1 MFLSNR
7 SLTPQSV
14 QLMAADNLQRLE
26 QFLRPLCPGGIALA
40 FSGGVDSSLLLALLV
55 KMQREEKFSLLVLSA
70 LSTLQSARDLAEINA
85 VAAGYGV
92 EVHFV
97 NCDVLA
103 IAEVKHNA
111 PLRCYHCKKFL
122 FETMLAKAAEQGVST
137 LLEGTHADD
146 LKSYRPGRR
155 ALAEL
160 GVRSPLAELGISK
173 SEVRAMAK
181 ALHVK
186 TAERPSSPCLATR
199 FDYGTELTEEKLR
212 MAGEGERVLRELLP
226 DDADLRLRI
235 HGKLGRIEVNDRYF
249 SLVLSQRHRVIQEL
263 EKLGFERIT
272 LDIAGFYSGS
282 FDRQQKKE
290 M

>member
-1 MFLSNR
+1 M
-7 SLTPQSV
+7 PQFV
-14 QLMAADNLQRLE
+14 QLMAADNLQQLE
-26 QFLRPLCPGGIALA
+26 RFLRPLCSGGIGLA

-55 KMQREEKFSLLVLSA
+55 KMQREEKFPLLVLSA

-103 IAEVKHNA
+103 IAEVRHNA

-122 FETMLAKAAEQGVST
+122 FETMLAKAAEQGIST

-146 LKSYRPGRR
+146 LKSYRPGRQ

-160 GVRSPLAELGISK
+160 GVLSPLAELGISK
-173 SEVRAMAK
+173 NEVRIMAK

-199 FDYGTELTEEKLR
+199 FDYGTELTEEKLQ

-235 HGKLGRIEVNDRYF
+235 HEKLGRIEVNEKYF
-249 SLVLSQRHRVIQEL
+249 SLILNQRHRIIREL
-263 EKLGFERIT
+263 EKLGIEKIT
-272 LDIAGFYSGS
+272 LDIAGFSSGS
-282 FDRQQKKE
+282 FDRHR
-290 M
+290 

>member
-1 MFLSNR
+1 
-7 SLTPQSV
+7 
-14 QLMAADNLQRLE
+14 MAADNLQQLE
-26 QFLRPLCPGGIALA
+26 QYLRPLCSGGIGLA

-55 KMQREEKFSLLVLSA
+55 KMQRQEKFPLLVLSA
-70 LSTLQSARDLAEINA
+70 RSTLQSTRDLAEIDA

-92 EVHFV
+92 EVVYV
-97 NCDVLA
+97 NCDVLG

-111 PLRCYHCKKFL
+111 PLRCYYCKKFL
-122 FETMLAKAAEQGVST
+122 FETMLAKAAEQGIST

-160 GVRSPLAELGISK
+160 GVRSALAELGISK

-199 FDYGTELTEEKLR
+199 FDYGIELTEEKLQ

-226 DDADLRLRI
+226 ADADLRLRV

-263 EKLGFERIT
+263 EKVGFERIT
-272 LDIAGFYSGS
+272 LDIAGFASGS
-282 FDRQQKKE
+282 YDRQQKKE

>member
-1 MFLSNR
+1 
-7 SLTPQSV
+7 
-14 QLMAADNLQRLE
+14 MAADNLQQLE
-26 QFLRPLCPGGIALA
+26 QYLRPLCSAGIGLA

-55 KMQREEKFSLLVLSA
+55 KMQRQEKFPLLVLSA
-70 LSTLQSARDLAEINA
+70 RSTLQSTRDLAEIDA

-92 EVHFV
+92 EVVYV
-97 NCDVLA
+97 NCNVLT

-111 PLRCYHCKKFL
+111 PLRCYYCKKFL

-160 GVRSPLAELGISK
+160 GVRSALAELGISK

-199 FDYGTELTEEKLR
+199 FDYGIELTEEKLQ

-226 DDADLRLRI
+226 ADADLRLRV

-263 EKLGFERIT
+263 EKVGFERIT
-272 LDIAGFYSGS
+272 LDIAGFASGS
-282 FDRQQKKE
+282 YDRQQKKE

>member
-1 MFLSNR
+1 
-7 SLTPQSV
+7 
-14 QLMAADNLQRLE
+14 MAADNLQQLE
-26 QFLRPLCPGGIALA
+26 QYLRPLCSGGIGLA

-55 KMQREEKFSLLVLSA
+55 KMQRQEKFPLLVLSA
-70 LSTLQSARDLAEINA
+70 RSTLQSTRDLAEIDA

-92 EVHFV
+92 EVVYV
-97 NCDVLA
+97 NCNVLT

-111 PLRCYHCKKFL
+111 PLRCYYCKKFL
-122 FETMLAKAAEQGVST
+122 FETMLAKAAEQGIST

-199 FDYGTELTEEKLR
+199 FDYGIELTEEKLR

-226 DDADLRLRI
+226 DDADLRLRV

-249 SLVLSQRHRVIQEL
+249 SLVLSRRHRVIQEL
-263 EKLGFERIT
+263 EKVGFERIT
-272 LDIAGFYSGS
+272 LDIAGFASGS
-282 FDRQQKKE
+282 YDRQQKKE

>member
-1 MFLSNR
+1 
-7 SLTPQSV
+7 
-14 QLMAADNLQRLE
+14 MAADNLQQLE
-26 QFLRPLCPGGIALA
+26 QYLRPLCSGGIGLA

-55 KMQREEKFSLLVLSA
+55 KMQRQEKFPLLVLSA
-70 LSTLQSARDLAEINA
+70 RSTLQSTRDLAEIDA

-92 EVHFV
+92 EVVYV
-97 NCDVLA
+97 NCDVLG
-103 IAEVKHNA
+103 IAAVKHNA
-111 PLRCYHCKKFL
+111 PLRCYYCKKFL

-199 FDYGTELTEEKLR
+199 FDYGIELTEEKLR

-226 DDADLRLRI
+226 ADADLRLRV

-249 SLVLSQRHRVIQEL
+249 SLVLSRRHRVIQEL
-263 EKLGFERIT
+263 EKVGFERIT
-272 LDIAGFYSGS
+272 LDIAGFASGS
-282 FDRQQKKE
+282 YDRQQKKE

>member
-1 MFLSNR
+1 
-7 SLTPQSV
+7 
-14 QLMAADNLQRLE
+14 MAADNLQQLE
-26 QFLRPLCPGGIALA
+26 QYLRPLCSGGIGLA

-55 KMQREEKFSLLVLSA
+55 KMQRQEKFPLLVLSA
-70 LSTLQSARDLAEINA
+70 RSTLQSTRDLAEIDA

-92 EVHFV
+92 EVVYV
-97 NCDVLA
+97 NCDVLG

-111 PLRCYHCKKFL
+111 PLRCYYCKKFL

-160 GVRSPLAELGISK
+160 GVRSALAELGISK

-199 FDYGTELTEEKLR
+199 FDYGIELTEEKLR

-226 DDADLRLRI
+226 ADADLRLRV

-263 EKLGFERIT
+263 EKVGFERIT
-272 LDIAGFYSGS
+272 LDIAGFASGS
-282 FDRQQKKE
+282 YDRQQKKE

>member
-1 MFLSNR
+1 
-7 SLTPQSV
+7 
-14 QLMAADNLQRLE
+14 MAADNLQRLE
-26 QFLRPLCPGGIALA
+26 QFLRPLCSGGIALA

-55 KMQREEKFSLLVLSA
+55 KMQREEKFPLLVLSA

-103 IAEVKHNA
+103 IAEVRHNA

-122 FETMLAKAAEQGVST
+122 FETMLAKAAEQGIST

-146 LKSYRPGRR
+146 LKSYRPGRQ

-160 GVRSPLAELGISK
+160 GVLSPLAELGISK
-173 SEVRAMAK
+173 NEVRIMAK

-199 FDYGTELTEEKLR
+199 FDYGTELTEEKLQ

-235 HGKLGRIEVNDRYF
+235 HGKLGRIEVSERYF
-249 SLVLSQRHRVIQEL
+249 STILNQRHRIIREL
-263 EKLGFERIT
+263 EKLGFEKIT
-272 LDIAGFYSGS
+272 LDIAGFSSGS
-282 FDRQQKKE
+282 FDRHR
-290 M
+290 